1 MQELHLKSFGCKR
14 LNLIESFWHG
24 PWASYLYSLLFL
36 FSLFLGFALHN
47 IHAFH
52 ARLFLLLFSKIKNK
66 KNKKGKRNE
75 KCVLHYFSWIWNQG
89 WPYYLYITCLCTLF
103 SLDELILLHFTS
115 FGYVVHVVWELFIV
129 FDHMILILKSHAF
142 DCKD

>member
-1 MQELHLKSFGCKR
+1 MVLVLHLS
-14 LNLIESFWHG
+14 IPYDHS
-24 PWASYLYSLLFL
+24 SLLFL

-47 IHAFH
+47 IYAFH
-52 ARLFLLLFSKIKNK
+52 ARLFLLFFSKIKTK
-66 KNKKGKRNE
+66 KKEKE

-89 WPYYLYITCLCTLF
+89 WPYYLYIKCLCTLF

-115 FGYVVHVVWELFIV
+115 FSFVVHVEWKLFIV

-142 DCKD
+142 DCKEKKS